1 MITRPRIII
10 LTVSKFKR
18 CPYMDI
24 FGSTRV
30 TATRMPDVA
39 YPIRDNNFPKLYDSP
54 LIIKFTYGR

>member
-1 MITRPRIII
+1 
-10 LTVSKFKR
+10 
-18 CPYMDI
+18 MDI